1 MFSSK
6 CWMICSQLLKTDVTS
21 PISLWS
27 EVTSS
32 EMFLNL
38 LITSLMIITDWCYIT
53 NRILGSF
60 FLLCGVSKIMFYSL
74 LAKGFIIILECI
86 IFDISVS
93 ITSLTFNFSTGWT
106 SFICISKISLAW
118 EISNWVVLNL
128 QKSSSRR
135 LGNFLLIDQANS
147 LQLIICSKT

>member
-1 MFSSK
+1 MLNDLFTIAENWCHITNLS
-6 CWMICSQLLKTDVTS
+6 VE
-21 PISLWS
+21 WS
-27 EVTSS
+27 YIFR
-32 EMFLNL
+32 MFLNL

-74 LAKGFIIILECI
+74 LAKGFINFIIILECI

-93 ITSLTFNFSTGWT
+93 LLTFPRLGTGWT

-128 QKSSSRR
+128 QESSSRR

-147 LQLIICSKT
+147 LQLIICSNT